1 MDGLSGHL
9 VACVNTMAAALHL
22 LMMDELAFTSSPYW
36 FYFLFLVYFILFLIF
51 FLIFFFFFLAWLLFD
66 YLLLE
71 NKCEAVRSAFQR
83 ILPRRDG
90 NNNNNIDSV
99 N

>member
-1 MDGLSGHL
+1 MSWPS
-9 VACVNTMAAALHL
+9 L
-22 LMMDELAFTSSPYW
+22 LLRIDFIFCFLFILFFFYLIL
-36 FYFLFLVYFILFLIF
+36 FYFL
-51 FLIFFFFFLAWLLFD
+51 FFFLAWLLFD